1 MEIWIFF
8 ALLSSL
14 LFAIVSVFDKYAVYD
29 RSGISPSLLNM
40 YVGYSNLF
48 IGCIFLS
55 FFLRSFNFSHFLALS
70 VGIIQG
76 LSLIVLFWALKK
88 LNVTRV
94 MTMWSSYP
102 FWVAFISFIFTS
114 ENLKLIQIFFMII
127 IIIGS
132 IASNIKLQDNT
143 KLNFSLVSFFIL
155 VFGTIL
161 FASSQVLNKEIVSDI
176 SILEVYGLR
185 GVGVCMTL
193 ALPFSTKKNLT
204 DLKNFV
210 FNWDDSKYLFIAE
223 TLLATF
229 AYLTI
234 LLSLLTGPVSL
245 VASISGTRPVFIVLI
260 YILLSLLGFKL
271 SEKFIKGEVII
282 KLFSALCVGIGVFGI
297 AYF

>member
-1 MEIWIFF
+1 
-8 ALLSSL
+8 
-14 LFAIVSVFDKYAVYD
+14 
-29 RSGISPSLLNM
+29 
-40 YVGYSNLF
+40 
-48 IGCIFLS
+48 
-55 FFLRSFNFSHFLALS
+55 
-70 VGIIQG
+70 
-76 LSLIVLFWALKK
+76 
-88 LNVTRV
+88 
-94 MTMWSSYP
+94 
-102 FWVAFISFIFTS
+102 
-114 ENLKLIQIFFMII
+114 
-127 IIIGS
+127 
-132 IASNIKLQDNT
+132 
-143 KLNFSLVSFFIL
+143 
-155 VFGTIL
+155 
-161 FASSQVLNKEIVSDI
+161 
-176 SILEVYGLR
+176 
-185 GVGVCMTL
+185 MTL

-210 FNWDDSKYLFIAE
+210 FNWDDSKYLFVAE